1 MLENSFFSI
10 NMKTFMANV
19 GKKVSLFSML
29 SFCFAKSDLRVWE
42 DIWRKN
48 WSKSER
54 YRGKDLK
61 LICVEHD
68 DIDGEIGNKKVKNDM
83 GIFFVI
89 QRMVCLPNVFFFA
102 TFSQIDVKNWEI

>member
-10 NMKTFMANV
+10 ALKTFMANV
-19 GKKVSLFSML
+19 RKKLILFSML

-83 GIFFVI
+83 CIFFVI
-89 QRMVCLPNVFFFA
+89 QHMVFLPNVFFCNI
-102 TFSQIDVKNWEI
+102 SSN